1 MKVTGLPEDIINKHQ
16 NNNEGNMSPKTHK
29 RLSIEE
35 LKVIV
40 EPVAR
45 KYGVD
50 RVYLFGSVARG
61 DNTEESDYDFYIEAE
76 KIRSISTISGFFQDL
91 REAVGYDIDLI
102 STKRMDPKFL
112 NTIMREG
119 VTIYG

>member
-1 MKVTGLPEDIINKHQ
+1 
-16 NNNEGNMSPKTHK
+16 MSSKIHK

-35 LKVIV
+35 LKLIV
-40 EPVAR
+40 KPVAE

-50 RVYLFGSVARG
+50 KIYLFGSMARG
-61 DNTEESDYDFYIEAE
+61 DFKENSDYDFYIEAE

-91 REAVGYDIDLI
+91 REAIGYDIDLI
-102 STKRMDPKFL
+102 STKRMDREFL
-112 NTIMREG
+112 NTIMKEG

>member
-1 MKVTGLPEDIINKHQ
+1 MPEDIINKHQ
-16 NNNEGNMSPKTHK
+16 NNNEGSMSPKTHK
-29 RLSIEE
+29 RLSVEE

-50 RVYLFGSVARG
+50 KVYLFGSVARG
-61 DNTEESDYDFYIEAE
+61 DDNEESDYDFYIEAE
-76 KIRSISTISGFFQDL
+76 KIRSISVISGFFRDL
-91 REAVGYDIDLI
+91 REAIGYDIDLI
-102 STKRMDPKFL
+102 STKRMDPEFL